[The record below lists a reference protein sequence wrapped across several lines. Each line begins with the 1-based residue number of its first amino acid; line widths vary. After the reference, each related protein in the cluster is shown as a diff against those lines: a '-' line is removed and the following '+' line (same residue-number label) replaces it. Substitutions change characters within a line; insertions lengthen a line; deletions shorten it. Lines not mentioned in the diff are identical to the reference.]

1 MRFSLNFIQEF
12 LKVNIRPRELASFLT
27 MAGMEVERLEK
38 RASDWIF
45 DIEVTT
51 NRYDWLSILGIS
63 REIATILGKKLK
75 VNYPVS
81 VATPPLTTRDIVIE
95 DKKDCPYYIGRRIEG
110 VRVSASE
117 AWLQER
123 ILNCGLTLVNDIVDI
138 TNYSMLKWGNP
149 LHAFDA
155 DKLEGNIYIRR
166 AKKNESLVGI
176 DGKERV
182 LGKENLVIADS
193 KKVIALA
200 GIIGGKNTEVTE
212 ATKNIFLEAAVFSP
226 LTVRRSRRAV
236 GLDTESSYRFER
248 VVPPHLL
255 GHASYEAAKLI
266 ADVSGGKNK
275 GYKAAGKR
283 PQLTKKNITISLNSL
298 GAYLGLAPLKSKVK
312 KILESL
318 DFKVKDLS
326 KGKIVVSPSQ
336 SRFDIKSE
344 VDVYEEFSRIYGYD
358 KIPDQIPFLKRN
370 LATSSQAD
378 YYHFKGELANLVALL
393 GFKEI
398 ITYSLEEKEQLRIG
412 LSADVSSEALAEG
425 GASAKAGDKDVI
437 ELINPLRSQENAL
450 RSNLLFGMAK
460 SLRHNLNRT
469 LKDTSTLTGTGNQGS
484 LRLFEIADTYSKSN
498 KGFLETPTLA
508 LAVSGKEGDFFL
520 LKGALEKILSFLNIS
535 NFEFKEDSLNNFT
548 NSLKVDVGNCNLGF
562 LGKLDQQ
569 QKKNLDLKED
579 LFFAQLDLSIC
590 AKRRGQKKYK
600 PFSPYPVIW
609 RDISISLKKSIKFKE
624 VEGVIKAKGN
634 YLAGL
639 AIVDVYGGKDILP
652 EYKAFT
658 LRIFYQSTEK
668 TLTSSEV
675 DSFHNQI
682 RQSLSQQEGVSL
694 R

>member
-12 LKVNIRPRELASFLT
+12 LKVDTSPKELASLLT
-27 MAGMEVERLEK
+27 SAGIEVERLEK
-38 RASDWIF
+38 GLSDWIF

-63 REIATILGKKLK
+63 REIAAITGKKLK
-75 VNYPVS
+75 VNYPS
-81 VATPPLTTRDIVIE
+81 SLTKLNFTTRDIVIE

-110 VRVSASE
+110 VGVSASG
-117 AWLQER
+117 AWVQER
-123 ILNCGLTLVNDIVDI
+123 ILNCGLTLVNNIVDI

-200 GIIGGKNTEVTE
+200 GIIGAKNTEVTE
-212 ATKNIFLEAAVFSP
+212 TTKNIFLEAAVFSP
-226 LTVRRSRRAV
+226 LTVRRSRRAA

-248 VVPPHLL
+248 AVSPYLL
-255 GHASYEAAKLI
+255 EHASYEAAKLI
-266 ADVSGGKNK
+266 ADLGGGKNK
-275 GYKAAGKR
+275 GHKVAGKK
-283 PQLTKKNITISLNSL
+283 PQLPKKNITISISSL
-298 GAYLGLAPLKSKVK
+298 GAYLGLEPLKLKVK
-312 KILESL
+312 KILENL

-326 KGKIVVSPSQ
+326 KDKIVVTPPQ

-370 LATSSQAD
+370 LTISNQAD

-398 ITYSLEEKEQLRIG
+398 ITYSLEEKEQLTI
-412 LSADVSSEALAEG
+412 E
-425 GASAKAGDKDVI
+425 DKDVI

-450 RSNLLFGMAK
+450 RTNLLFGMAR

-469 LKDTSTLTGTGNQGS
+469 LKGTSTLKGTGTQGR
-484 LRLFEIADTYSKSN
+484 LGLFEIADTYSKSK

-508 LAVSGKEGDFFL
+508 LAISGKEGDFFL
-520 LKGALEKILSFLNIS
+520 LKGALEKILNFLNIS
-535 NFEFKEDSLNNFT
+535 NFEFKEGSLNNFT
-548 NSLKVDVGNCNLGF
+548 NSLRVNVGNCNLGF

-569 QKKNLDLKED
+569 QKKNFDLKED

-590 AKRRGQKKYK
+590 AKTRTQKKYK
-600 PFSPYPVIW
+600 PFSPYPAIW
-609 RDISISLKKSIKFKE
+609 RDISISLKKSIKFEEIEKI
-624 VEGVIKAKGN
+624 IKAKGN
-634 YLAGL
+634 YLAGFT
-639 AIVDVYGGKDILP
+639 IIDVYKGKDIP
-652 EYKAFT
+652 SEYKAFT

-682 RQSLSQQEGVSL
+682 RQSLSQQQGLNL

>member
-12 LKVNIRPRELASFLT
+12 LKVDIPPKELASLLT
-27 MAGMEVERLEK
+27 SAGMEVERLEK
-38 RASDWIF
+38 GASDWIF

-63 REIATILGKKLK
+63 REIAAILGKKLK
-75 VNYPVS
+75 INYP
-81 VATPPLTTRDIVIE
+81 TLITKPLLTTRNIVIE
-95 DKKDCPYYIGRRIEG
+95 DKRDCPYYIGRRIEG
-110 VRVSASE
+110 LKVSTSG
-117 AWLQER
+117 AWLQKR

-155 DKLEGNIYIRR
+155 DKLEGDIYIRR
-166 AKKNESLVGI
+166 AKKNELLVGI
-176 DGKERV
+176 DGKQRA

-200 GIIGGKNTEVTE
+200 GIIGAKNTEVTE

-226 LTVRRSRRAV
+226 LTVRRSRRAA

-255 GHASYEAAKLI
+255 EYASCEAAKLI
-266 ADVSGGKNK
+266 VDISGGKNK

-298 GAYLGLAPLKSKVK
+298 GAYLGLLPLKPKVK
-312 KILESL
+312 KILQSL

-326 KGKIVVSPSQ
+326 KDKIVVVPSE

-358 KIPDQIPFLKRN
+358 KIPAQIPFLKRN
-370 LATSSQAD
+370 IAISDQAD

-398 ITYSLEEKEQLRIG
+398 ITYSLEEKEQLRID
-412 LSADVSSEALAEG
+412 LPAK
-425 GASAKAGDKDVI
+425 ASAKAGGREVI

-450 RSNLLFGMAK
+450 RTNLLFGMAK

-469 LKDTSTLTGTGNQGS
+469 LTGTGNRGG
-484 LRLFEIADTYSKSN
+484 LRLFEIADTYSRSS

-508 LAVSGKEGDFFL
+508 LAISGKEGDFFL
-520 LKGALEKILSFLNIS
+520 LKGAIEKILSFLNIS

-548 NSLKVDVGNCNLGF
+548 NSLRINVGNCNLGF

-569 QKKNLDLKED
+569 QKKNLDLEED

-590 AKRRGQKKYK
+590 AKTRGQKKYK
-600 PFSPYPVIW
+600 PFSSYPAIW
-609 RDISISLKKSIKFKE
+609 RDISISLKKSIKFE
-624 VEGVIKAKGN
+624 EIEEIIKAKGN
-634 YLAGL
+634 YLADF
-639 AIVDVYGGKDILP
+639 AIVDVYGGKDIP
-652 EYKAFT
+652 SGYKAFT
-658 LRIFYQSTEK
+658 LRIFYQSSEK

-682 RQSLSQQEGVSL
+682 RQSLSQQQGLNL

>member
-12 LKVNIRPRELASFLT
+12 LKVDTSPKELASLLT
-27 MAGMEVERLEK
+27 MAGMEVEGLEK
-38 RASDWIF
+38 EGSDWIF

-63 REIATILGKKLK
+63 REIAAITGKKLK
-75 VNYPVS
+75 VNYPGS
-81 VATPPLTTRDIVIE
+81 LTKFNFTTRDIVIE
-95 DKKDCPYYIGRRIEG
+95 DKGDCPYYIGRRIEG
-110 VRVSASE
+110 VGVSASR

-123 ILNCGLTLVNDIVDI
+123 ILNCGLTPVNNIVDI

-166 AKKNESLVGI
+166 AKKNESLIGI

-200 GIIGGKNTEVTE
+200 GIIGAKNTEVTE
-212 ATKNIFLEAAVFSP
+212 TTKNIFLEAAVFSP
-226 LTVRRSRRAV
+226 LTVRRSRRAA

-248 VVPPHLL
+248 AVSPQLL
-255 GHASYEAAKLI
+255 EHASCEAAKLI
-266 ADVSGGKNK
+266 ADLSGGKNK
-275 GYKAAGKR
+275 GYKVVGKK
-283 PQLTKKNITISLNSL
+283 PQLPEKNITISISSL
-298 GAYLGLAPLKSKVK
+298 SAYLGLEPLKLKVK
-312 KILESL
+312 KILENL
-318 DFKVKDLS
+318 DFKVKDLA
-326 KGKIVVSPSQ
+326 KDKIVVTPPQ
-336 SRFDIKSE
+336 SRFDIKRE

-370 LATSSQAD
+370 LTISNQAD

-398 ITYSLEEKEQLRIG
+398 ITYSLEEKEQLTIEDR
-412 LSADVSSEALAEG
+412 
-425 GASAKAGDKDVI
+425 DVI
-437 ELINPLRSQENAL
+437 GLINPLRSQENAL
-450 RSNLLFGMAK
+450 RTNLLFGMAR
-460 SLRHNLNRT
+460 SLRHNFNRT
-469 LKDTSTLTGTGNQGS
+469 LKGTSTQGR
-484 LRLFEIADTYSKSN
+484 LRLFEIADTYSKSK

-508 LAVSGKEGDFFL
+508 LAISGKEGGFFL
-520 LKGALEKILSFLNIS
+520 LKGVLEKILSFLNIS
-535 NFEFKEDSLNNFT
+535 NFEFKEGSLNNFT
-548 NSLKVDVGNCNLGF
+548 NSLRINVGNCNLGF

-569 QKKNLDLKED
+569 QKKDLDLKED

-590 AKRRGQKKYK
+590 AKTRGQKRYK
-600 PFSPYPVIW
+600 PFSSYPAIW
-609 RDISISLKKSIKFKE
+609 RDISISLKKSIKFEEIEKI
-624 VEGVIKAKGN
+624 IKAKGN
-634 YLAGL
+634 YLTGFT
-639 AIVDVYGGKDILP
+639 IIDVYKGKDIP
-652 EYKAFT
+652 SGYKAFT

-682 RQSLSQQEGVSL
+682 RQSLSQQQGLNL

>member
-1 MRFSLNFIQEF
+1 MRFSLNFVQEF
-12 LKVNIRPRELASFLT
+12 LKVDIPPRELASLLT

-38 RASDWIF
+38 EVSDWIF

-63 REIATILGKKLK
+63 REIAAILGKKVK
-75 VNYPVS
+75 VNYPAPV
-81 VATPPLTTRDIVIE
+81 TKPLLATRDIVIE

-110 VRVSASE
+110 VRVSVSKP
-117 AWLQER
+117 WLQER

-138 TNYSMLKWGNP
+138 TNYFMLKWGNP

-212 ATKNIFLEAAVFSP
+212 ATRNIFLEAAVFSP
-226 LTVRRSRRAV
+226 LTVRRSRRAA

-255 GHASYEAAKLI
+255 EYASYEAAKLI

-275 GYKAAGKR
+275 GYKAAGKK

-298 GAYLGLAPLKSKVK
+298 GAYLGLEPLKSKVK

-326 KGKIVVSPSQ
+326 KGRIVVSPSQ

-358 KIPDQIPFLKRN
+358 KIPDRIPFLKRN
-370 LATSSQAD
+370 LAVSSQAD

-398 ITYSLEEKEQLRIG
+398 ITYSLEEKEQLIIG
-412 LSADVSSEALAEG
+412 N
-425 GASAKAGDKDVI
+425 KDVI

-450 RSNLLFGMAK
+450 RSNLLFGMIK

-469 LKDTSTLTGTGNQGS
+469 LKGTSTLTGTGNQAR

-498 KGFLETPTLA
+498 KGFSETPTLA
-508 LAVSGKEGDFFL
+508 LAISGKEGDFFL

-535 NFEFKEDSLNNFT
+535 NFEFKEGSLNNFT
-548 NSLKVDVGNCNLGF
+548 NSLKVNVGNCNLGF

-569 QKKNLDLKED
+569 QKRNLDLKED

-590 AKRRGQKKYK
+590 AKSRGRKKYK
-600 PFSPYPVIW
+600 PFSPYPSIW
-609 RDISISLKKSIKFKE
+609 RDISISLNKDIKFKE
-624 VEGVIKAKGN
+624 IEEIIKREGD

-639 AIVDVYGGKDILP
+639 NIVDVYKGKDIP
-652 EYKAFT
+652 SGHKAFT
-658 LRIFYQSTEK
+658 LRVFYQSSEK
-668 TLTSSEV
+668 TLTSGEV
-675 DSFHNQI
+675 DSFHNRI
-682 RQSLSQQEGVSL
+682 RQSLSQQEGVNL

>member
-12 LKVNIRPRELASFLT
+12 LKVDISPRELASLLT
-27 MAGMEVERLEK
+27 MAGMEVEGLEK
-38 RASDWIF
+38 GLSDWIF

-63 REIATILGKKLK
+63 REIAAILGKKLK

-81 VATPPLTTRDIVIE
+81 ITKPLLATRDILIE
-95 DKKDCPYYIGRRIEG
+95 DKGDCSYYIGRRIEG
-110 VRVSASE
+110 VRVSESG
-117 AWLQER
+117 AWLRER
-123 ILNCGLTLVNDIVDI
+123 VLNCGLTLVNDTVDI

-200 GIIGGKNTEVTE
+200 GIIGGKNTEVTK
-212 ATKNIFLEAAVFSP
+212 TTNNIFLEAAVFSP
-226 LTVRRSRRAV
+226 LTVRRSRRAA

-248 VVPPHLL
+248 MVSPHLL
-255 GHASYEAAKLI
+255 EHASCEAAKLI
-266 ADVSGGKNK
+266 ADVSGGKIK

-283 PQLTKKNITISLNSL
+283 PRLAKKNITISFDAL
-298 GAYLGLAPLKSKVK
+298 GAYLGLRTLKLEAK
-312 KILESL
+312 KILQSL

-326 KGKIVVSPSQ
+326 KNRIVVSPPG
-336 SRFDIKSE
+336 SRFDINSE

-358 KIPDQIPFLKRN
+358 KIPAQIPFLKRN
-370 LATSSQAD
+370 LTISSQTD
-378 YYHFKGELANLVALL
+378 YYHFKGELANLAALL

-398 ITYSLEEKEQLRIG
+398 ITYSLEEKEQLRI
-412 LSADVSSEALAEG
+412 E
-425 GASAKAGDKDVI
+425 DKDVI

-450 RSNLLFGMAK
+450 RSNLLFGMAR
-460 SLRHNLNRT
+460 SLRHNLNRA
-469 LKDTSTLTGTGNQGS
+469 LTGTGNQGS
-484 LRLFEIADTYSKSN
+484 LWLFEIADTYSKNS

-508 LAVSGKEGDFFL
+508 LAISGKDDDFFL
-520 LKGALEKILSFLNIS
+520 LKGAIERILNFLNIS
-535 NFEFKEDSLNNFT
+535 SFEFKESSLNNFT
-548 NSLKVDVGNCNLGF
+548 NSLKVSVGNRNLGF
-562 LGKLDQQ
+562 MGKLDQL
-569 QKKNLDLKED
+569 QKKNLGLKEN
-579 LFFAQLDLSIC
+579 LFFAQLDLSLCVKI
-590 AKRRGQKKYK
+590 RGQKKYK
-600 PFSPYPVIW
+600 PLSSYPAIW

-624 VEGVIKAKGN
+624 IEGIIKAKGN

-639 AIVDVYGGKDILP
+639 TIVDVYKGKDIPP
-652 EYKAFT
+652 EHKAFT

-668 TLTSSEV
+668 TLVSSEV

>member
-12 LKVNIRPRELASFLT
+12 LKVDIQPRELASLLT
-27 MAGMEVERLEK
+27 SAGMEVERLEK
-38 RASDWIF
+38 GLSDWIF

-63 REIATILGKKLK
+63 REIAAVLGKKVK
-75 VNYPVS
+75 VNYPAP
-81 VATPPLTTRDIVIE
+81 VAKHILTTRDIIIE
-95 DKKDCPYYIGRRIEG
+95 DKGDCPYYIGRRIEG
-110 VRVSASE
+110 VKVSASC
-117 AWLQER
+117 AWLQQR
-123 ILNCGLTLVNDIVDI
+123 ILNCGLTPVNDIVDI

-182 LGKENLVIADS
+182 LDKENLVIADN

-200 GIIGGKNTEVTE
+200 GIIGAKNTEVTE

-226 LTVRRSRRAV
+226 LTVRRSRRSV
-236 GLDTESSYRFER
+236 GLDTESSYRFQR
-248 VVPPHLL
+248 AVPPHLL
-255 GHASYEAAKLI
+255 EHASCEAAKLI
-266 ADVSGGKNK
+266 ADLSGGKNK
-275 GYKAAGKR
+275 GFKAVGKR
-283 PQLTKKNITISLNSL
+283 PRLIKKNITISLNSL
-298 GAYLGLAPLKSKVK
+298 GAYLGILPLKSKVK
-312 KILESL
+312 KILENL

-326 KGKIVVSPSQ
+326 KDRIVVLPSE

-358 KIPDQIPFLKRN
+358 KIPAQIPFLKRN
-370 LATSSQAD
+370 LAISSQAD
-378 YYHFKGELANLVALL
+378 YYHSKGELANLVALL

-398 ITYSLEEKEQLRIG
+398 VTYSLEEKEQLKIENR
-412 LSADVSSEALAEG
+412 
-425 GASAKAGDKDVI
+425 DVI

-450 RSNLLFGMAK
+450 RTNLLFGMVK

-469 LKDTSTLTGTGNQGS
+469 LTGTSNLES
-484 LRLFEIADTYSKSN
+484 LRLFEIADTYSKTK

-508 LAVSGKEGDFFL
+508 LAISGKEGNFFL
-520 LKGALEKILSFLNIS
+520 LKGALERIFSFLDIN

-548 NSLKVDVGNCNLGF
+548 NSLKVNVGNYNLGF

-590 AKRRGQKKYK
+590 AKIRGQKKYK
-600 PFSPYPVIW
+600 PYSPYPSIW
-609 RDISISLKKSIKFKE
+609 RDISIFLKKSIKFE
-624 VEGVIKAKGN
+624 EIERIIKAKGG
-634 YLAGL
+634 YLADL
-639 AIVDVYGGKDILP
+639 AIIDIYKGKDIP
-652 EYKAFT
+652 PGHKAFT

-682 RQSLSQQEGVSL
+682 RQSLSQQEGLKL

>member
-1 MRFSLNFIQEF
+1 MRFSLSFIQEF
-12 LKVNIRPRELASFLT
+12 LKVDIPPKELASLLT
-27 MAGMEVERLEK
+27 SAGMEVERLEK
-38 RASDWIF
+38 GASDWIF

-63 REIATILGKKLK
+63 REIAAILGKKLK
-75 VNYPVS
+75 INYP
-81 VATPPLTTRDIVIE
+81 TLITKPLLTTRNIVIE
-95 DKKDCPYYIGRRIEG
+95 DKRDCPYYIGRRIEG
-110 VRVSASE
+110 LKVSTSG
-117 AWLQER
+117 AWLQKR

-155 DKLEGNIYIRR
+155 DKLEGDIYIRR
-166 AKKNESLVGI
+166 AKKNELLVGI
-176 DGKERV
+176 DGKQRA

-200 GIIGGKNTEVTE
+200 GIIGAKNTEVTE

-226 LTVRRSRRAV
+226 LTVRRSRRAA

-255 GHASYEAAKLI
+255 EYASCEAAKLI
-266 ADVSGGKNK
+266 VDISGGKNK

-298 GAYLGLAPLKSKVK
+298 GAYLGLLPLKPKVK
-312 KILESL
+312 KILQSL

-326 KGKIVVSPSQ
+326 KDKIVVVPSE

-358 KIPDQIPFLKRN
+358 KIPAQIPFLKRN
-370 LATSSQAD
+370 IAISDQAD

-398 ITYSLEEKEQLRIG
+398 ITYSLEEKEQLRIEERG
-412 LSADVSSEALAEG
+412 
-425 GASAKAGDKDVI
+425 VI

-450 RSNLLFGMAK
+450 RINLLFGMVK
-460 SLRHNLNRT
+460 SLKHNVNRT
-469 LKDTSTLTGTGNQGS
+469 LAGTGNQDG
-484 LRLFEIADTYSKSN
+484 LHLFEIADTYSKSN

-508 LAVSGKEGDFFL
+508 LAISGKESDFFL
-520 LKGALEKILSFLNIS
+520 LKGVLEKILSFLNIN
-535 NFEFKEDSLNNFT
+535 NFEFKETPLNNFT
-548 NSLKVDVGNCNLGF
+548 NSLKVNVGNCSLGF

-569 QKKNLDLKED
+569 QKRNFDLKED
-579 LFFAQLDLSIC
+579 LFFAQLDLSLC
-590 AKRRGQKKYK
+590 AKSRGQKKYK
-600 PFSPYPVIW
+600 PFSSFPAIW

-624 VEGVIKAKGN
+624 IEEVIKAKGN
-634 YLAGL
+634 YLADF
-639 AIVDVYGGKDILP
+639 AIIDVYKGKDIPL